1 MAFELLQF
9 WPQLSVPSPLIQLFA
24 CCLHLSHWSCF
35 KCLATPHSLL
45 PQDLCTSSDVH
56 FFFFICTLLDSDA
69 CRSWP
74 QRLSQVRS
82 SCFTHKWYCVSFFV
96 YIPLAKA
103 AHMAKPDATGSG
115 KTGPWKP
122 INHPQGKVG
131 KITVYPQD
139 PARARLNVRSVN
151 GSNENTCKRKWNGEE
166 EEDNLHS

>member
-1 MAFELLQF
+1 MFR
-9 WPQLSVPSPLIQLFA
+9 
-24 CCLHLSHWSCF
+24 LHLYNSLPAVCTWAIGLVLNVWQHH
-35 KCLATPHSLL
+35 TPSYHRTFAQAVMSI
-45 PQDLCTSSDVH
+45 
-56 FFFFICTLLDSDA
+56 FFFFFCTLLDSDA

-131 KITVYPQD
+131 KITVYPQG

-151 GSNENTCKRKWNGEE
+151 GSNENKCKRKWNGEE